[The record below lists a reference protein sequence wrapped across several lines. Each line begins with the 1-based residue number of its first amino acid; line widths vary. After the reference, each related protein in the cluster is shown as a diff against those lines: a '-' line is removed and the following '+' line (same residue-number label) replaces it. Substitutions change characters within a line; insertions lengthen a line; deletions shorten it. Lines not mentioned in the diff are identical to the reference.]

1 MISLN
6 FGIKTCQ
13 LTREEAAFVA
23 ENLTAAVSCR
33 PATAPAFT
41 SGIHGQISVMS
52 KKGKPVMHW
61 AKKQSRI
68 FRLNPPQSDHVLTG
82 C

>member
-1 MISLN
+1 MIMLS
-6 FGIKTCQ
+6 FGTKTFL
-13 LTREEAAFVA
+13 LTREEVAFVA

-52 KKGKPVMHW
+52 KKGSLSCIGLRNR
-61 AKKQSRI
+61 AGYSDQIR
-68 FRLNPPQSDHVLTG
+68 RNPITS
-82 C
+82 